1 MTIAAQVK
9 AEAVLALHLALRH
22 RAVRLTG
29 LLLVVAL
36 GLARDQ
42 GGGLSGLVLLGG
54 VLAATAAAR
63 PLAPGPAF
71 HTARR
76 AAANAVVTV
85 LGRLAGVTLL
95 LLVATLLATLMG
107 GARNPASIGHVV
119 MAMTAILA
127 IAAPVLALAPLIG
140 ASGAAGMGI
149 LATLFG
155 QLSPTALSVM
165 LERWPLV
172 RDGAVL
178 LWNVTPLGWR
188 ADRWEAQ
195 GGWADASLFV
205 LWIGLGVAAA
215 TWALLP
221 PRDIEG
227 GAQ

>member
-1 MTIAAQVK
+1 P
-9 AEAVLALHLALRH
+9 
-22 RAVRLTG
+22 
-29 LLLVVAL
+29 
-36 GLARDQ
+36 
-42 GGGLSGLVLLGG
+42 
-54 VLAATAAAR
+54 TAAAR

-76 AAANAVVTV
+76 AAASAVVTV
-85 LGRLAGVTLL
+85 FGRLAGVALL
-95 LLVATLLATLMG
+95 LLVATLVATLMLG
-107 GARNPASIGHVV
+107 GARNPAGIGQ
-119 MAMTAILA
+119 AGIALTAILA
-127 IAAPVLALAPLIG
+127 TAAPVLALAPLIG